1 MAKVTASEIER
12 LQEKLDVMRETE
24 EVPPKK
30 TKRVH
35 RLSMSDRWTAFQT
48 MLDSKEIVPKEIIRT
63 VLYYCNLAKMEIERN
78 QEGRKSP
85 YLVQ

>member
-24 EVPPKK
+24 ETPPKE

-63 VLYYCNLAKMEIERN
+63 VLYYRRLAKMEIERD